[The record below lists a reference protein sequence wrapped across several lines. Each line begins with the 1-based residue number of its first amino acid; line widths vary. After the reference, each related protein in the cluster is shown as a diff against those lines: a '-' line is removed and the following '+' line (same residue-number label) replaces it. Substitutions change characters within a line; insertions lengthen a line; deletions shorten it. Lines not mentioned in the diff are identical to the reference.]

1 MMQFYGLSC
10 KLESVAIQMVC
21 YTLRSS
27 VTMKKLTFVS
37 LGGNT
42 AEQGKWPPSKNVGS
56 TMADIGF

>member
-1 MMQFYGLSC
+1 
-10 KLESVAIQMVC
+10 MVC
-21 YTLRSS
+21 YTPRSS
-27 VTMKKLTFVS
+27 VAIKKLTFVS